1 MKQTTERAY
10 LLYGEKHQLMKAAEE
25 CSELAA
31 AINRYLIGDGTDYE
45 VEQEAA
51 DVIICLEY
59 LKMHFGADNI
69 QGQVEAKLDR
79 LDRKMKGAGA

>member
-10 LLYGEKHQLMKAAEE
+10 LLYGERHQLMKAAEE
-25 CSELAA
+25 CSELSA

-51 DVIICLEY
+51 DVIICMEY

-79 LDRKMKGAGA
+79 LEKKMKGARA

>member
-1 MKQTTERAY
+1 VRQITERAY
-10 LLYGEKHQLMKAAEE
+10 LLYGERHQLMKAAEE
-25 CSELAA
+25 CSELSA
-31 AINRYLIGDGTDYE
+31 AINRYLIGDGTDSE

-51 DVIICLEY
+51 DVIICMEY
-59 LKMHFGADNI
+59 IKMHFGADNI

>member
-10 LLYGEKHQLMKAAEE
+10 LLYGERHQLMKAAEE

-51 DVIICLEY
+51 DVIICVEY
-59 LKMHFGADNI
+59 LRMHFGADNI
-69 QGQVEAKLDR
+69 QAQVETKLDR
-79 LDRKMKGAGA
+79 LEKKMKGAGA